1 MSVLM
6 GMHCDN
12 CQYFGVD
19 ADEPSGRGFPCQYR
33 GKESERPCEFMMLLE
48 DELTKEENREWQKS
62 RKERKDH
69 EILCS

>member
-19 ADEPSGRGFPCQYR
+19 ADEPSGRGFPCQYK
-33 GKESERPCEFMMLLE
+33 GKESERPCEFMILLE
-48 DELTKEENREWQKS
+48 EKMREEENRE
-62 RKERKDH
+62 
-69 EILCS
+69 

>member
-1 MSVLM
+1 M

-48 DELTKEENREWQKS
+48 DELTKEENREW
-62 RKERKDH
+62 
-69 EILCS
+69 